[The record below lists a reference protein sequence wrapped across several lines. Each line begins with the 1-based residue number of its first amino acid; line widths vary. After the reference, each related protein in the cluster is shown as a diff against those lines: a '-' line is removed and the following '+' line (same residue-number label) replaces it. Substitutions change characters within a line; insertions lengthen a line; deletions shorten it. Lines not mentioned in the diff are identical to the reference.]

1 MGNPAARAAN
11 FGVFRRR
18 ETQHFTINL
27 TMHLSSLE
35 KMRDFTARH
44 LADAADRPLEIL
56 DLGSAD
62 IGGTYAQFFDNPQWN
77 YRGVDLA
84 PGPNIHVV
92 LSNPYNWRELPTHYA
107 DVFISGHS
115 LEFYEYHY
123 PFSAFQCGRT
133 FSLNIEAD
141 DLH

>member
-1 MGNPAARAAN
+1 MLTVIKPPSNRTTGL
-11 FGVFRRR
+11 VKT
-18 ETQHFTINL
+18 ETTVRSSLNYCNL
-27 TMHLSSLE
+27 YAMHLSSLE

-62 IGGTYAQFFDNPQWN
+62 IGGIYARFFDNPNRN

-92 LSNPYNWRELPTHYA
+92 LSDPYNWRELPTHCA
-107 DVFISGHS
+107 DVFISGQTFEHI
-115 LEFYEYHY
+115 EFFWLTMRE
-123 PFSAFQCGRT
+123 SRAC
-133 FSLNIEAD
+133 
-141 DLH
+141 